1 MVELRQRFLGDT
13 CLWQIGEAR
22 NVDRFFVN
30 YRFTGED
37 PKSLADVIRA
47 EQTIEFP
54 YELAPAWIQQE
65 VAGQVEEISSTDKSS
80 HLITISYNP
89 DVTGG
94 ELNQFL
100 NVLWGN
106 VSLFPGVKIVDLKL
120 PDTFLARF
128 TGPRFGISG
137 LRELLGAQSR
147 PLVST
152 ALKPMG
158 SDAKTLAEMAR
169 TLALAGFDL
178 IKDDHS
184 LANQPWATWAERV
197 TLISR
202 AVREANQET
211 GGSSVYAPSLN
222 LPFDQIVDAAHTAKS
237 LGAGALLI
245 LPGITGFDSLR
256 KIAADDSIA
265 LPIQGHPSMLGSLI
279 TSQSEGI
286 SHGIALGT
294 LMRLAGADI
303 TIFPNVGGRFAFT
316 SEHCLDITERSREK
330 LGNLKPIFVAPAGG
344 MNLERIP
351 EMIKMYGND
360 SALLIGGALSRGNLA
375 DNAARMCE
383 LVRAY

>member
-1 MVELRQRFLGDT
+1 M
-13 CLWQIGEAR
+13 
-22 NVDRFFVN
+22 DRIYVT
-30 YRFTGED
+30 YKFTGED
-37 PKSLADVIRA
+37 PKAIAEVIRA

-54 YELAPAWIQQE
+54 FELAPAWIQEE
-65 VAGQVEEISSTDKSS
+65 VVGKVEEISSTDKTT

-106 VSLFPGVKIVDLKL
+106 VSLFPGIKIVDLKL
-120 PDTFLARF
+120 PELFLAKYK
-128 TGPRFGISG
+128 GPRFGVNG
-137 LRELLGAQSR
+137 LRKIFNAPTR

-184 LANQPWATWAERV
+184 LANQPWATWKERV
-197 TLISR
+197 TLVAG
-202 AVREANQET
+202 AVREANETT
-211 GGSSVYAPSLN
+211 GGKSLYAPSLN
-222 LPFDQIVDAAHTAKS
+222 LPFDQIADAAHTAKD
-237 LGAGALLI
+237 LGAGALLV

-256 KIAADDSIA
+256 LLAADDSLA
-265 LPIQGHPSMLGSLI
+265 LPIQGHPAMLGSLV
-279 TSQSEGI
+279 TSKSEGI

-303 TIFPNVGGRFAFT
+303 SIFPNVGGRFSFT
-316 SEHCLDITERSREK
+316 KEQCLDITEKSKEK
-330 LGNLKPIFVAPAGG
+330 LGELKPMLVSPAGG
-344 MNLERIP
+344 MTLERIP
-351 EMIKMYGND
+351 EMIDMYGKD
-360 SALLIGGALSRGNLA
+360 CALLIGGALSRGSLA
-375 DNAARMCE
+375 DNAAQMSE
-383 LVRAY
+383 MVRAY

>member
-1 MVELRQRFLGDT
+1 M
-13 CLWQIGEAR
+13 
-22 NVDRFFVN
+22 DRIYVT
-30 YRFTGED
+30 YKFTGED
-37 PKSLADVIRA
+37 PKAIAEVIRA

-54 YELAPAWIQQE
+54 FELAPACIQEE
-65 VAGQVEEISSTDKSS
+65 VVGKVEEISSTDKTI

-106 VSLFPGVKIVDLKL
+106 VSLFPGIKIVDLKL
-120 PDTFLARF
+120 PELLLAKYK
-128 TGPRFGISG
+128 GPRFGVEG
-137 LRELLGAQSR
+137 LREMFNAPTR

-184 LANQPWATWAERV
+184 LANQPWANWKERV
-197 TLISR
+197 TLVAR
-202 AVREANQET
+202 AVREANEAS
-211 GGSSVYAPSLN
+211 GGKSLYAPSLN
-222 LPFDQIVDAAHTAKS
+222 LPFEQIVDAAHTAKD
-237 LGAGALLI
+237 LGSGALLV

-256 KIAADDSIA
+256 LLAADDSLA
-265 LPIQGHPSMLGSLI
+265 LPIQGHPAMLGSLV
-279 TSQSEGI
+279 TSKSEGI

-303 TIFPNVGGRFAFT
+303 SIFPNVGGRFSFT
-316 SEHCLDITERSREK
+316 KEQCLDITEKSKEN
-330 LGNLKPIFVAPAGG
+330 LGYLKPMLVSPAGG
-344 MNLERIP
+344 MTLERIP
-351 EMIKMYGND
+351 EMIDMYGKD
-360 SALLIGGALSRGNLA
+360 CALLIGGALSRGSLA
-375 DNAARMCE
+375 DNAAQMSE
-383 LVRAY
+383 MVRAY

>member
-1 MVELRQRFLGDT
+1 M
-13 CLWQIGEAR
+13 
-22 NVDRFFVN
+22 DRIFVT

-37 PKSLADVIRA
+37 PKSLADLIRA

-54 YELAPAWIQQE
+54 YELAAAWIQQE
-65 VAGQVEEISSTDKSS
+65 VVGQVEEISSTDKSS

-106 VSLFPGVKIVDLKL
+106 VSLFPGVKVVDLKL
-120 PDTFLARF
+120 PDSFLARF

-137 LRELLGAQSR
+137 LRELLGVQSR

-316 SEHCLDITERSREK
+316 SEHCLDIAERSREK
-330 LGNLKPIFVAPAGG
+330 LGTLKPIFVSPAGG

>member
-1 MVELRQRFLGDT
+1 M
-13 CLWQIGEAR
+13 
-22 NVDRFFVN
+22 DRIYVT
-30 YRFTGED
+30 YKFTGED
-37 PKSLADVIRA
+37 PKAIAEVIRA

-54 YELAPAWIQQE
+54 FELAPAWIQEE
-65 VAGQVEEISSTDKSS
+65 VVGKVEEISSTDKTT

-106 VSLFPGVKIVDLKL
+106 VSLFPGIKIVDLKL
-120 PDTFLARF
+120 PEPFLEKYK
-128 TGPRFGISG
+128 GPRFGVNG
-137 LRELLGAQSR
+137 LREIFNAPTR

-184 LANQPWATWAERV
+184 LANQPWATWKERV
-197 TLISR
+197 TLVSR
-202 AVREANQET
+202 AVREANEVT
-211 GGSSVYAPSLN
+211 GGKSVYAPSLN
-222 LPFDQIVDAAHTAKS
+222 LPFDQIVDAAHTAKD
-237 LGAGALLI
+237 LGAGALLV

-256 KIAADDSIA
+256 LLAADDSLA
-265 LPIQGHPSMLGSLI
+265 LPIQGHPAMLGSLV
-279 TSQSEGI
+279 TSKYEGI

-303 TIFPNVGGRFAFT
+303 SIFPNVGGRFSFT
-316 SEHCLDITERSREK
+316 KDQCLEITDKSREK
-330 LGNLKPIFVAPAGG
+330 LGSLKPMLVSPAGG
-344 MNLERIP
+344 MTLERIP
-351 EMIKMYGND
+351 EMIEMYGKD
-360 SALLIGGALSRGNLA
+360 SALLIGGALSRGSLA
-375 DNAARMCE
+375 DNAAQMSE
-383 LVRAY
+383 MVRAY

>member
-1 MVELRQRFLGDT
+1 MAN
-13 CLWQIGEAR
+13 GEALE
-22 NVDRFFVN
+22 VDRIYVT
-30 YRFTGED
+30 YKFTGED
-37 PKSLADVIRA
+37 PKSIADVIRA

-54 YELAPAWIQQE
+54 YELAPSWIQEE
-65 VAGQVEEISSTDKSS
+65 VVGKVEEITSSDKNS

-106 VSLFPGVKIVDLKL
+106 VSLFPGVRIVDLKL
-120 PDTFLARF
+120 PDAFLEKF
-128 TGPRFGISG
+128 SGPRFGISG
-137 LRELLGAQSR
+137 LRKLLGAETR

-158 SDAKTLAEMAR
+158 SDAQTLAEMAR

-184 LANQPWATWAERV
+184 LANQPWATWKERV

-202 AVREANQET
+202 AVKEANAAT

-222 LPFDQIVDAAHTAKS
+222 LPFDQIVDAAHTAKD

-256 KIAADDSIA
+256 KIASDDSIA
-265 LPIQGHPSMLGSLI
+265 LPIQGHPAMLGSLI
-279 TSQSEGI
+279 TSKAEGI
-286 SHGIALGT
+286 SHGIVLGT

-316 SEHCLDITERSREK
+316 SEHCLDITDRSREK
-330 LGNLKPIFVAPAGG
+330 LGKLNPMFVAPAGG

>member
-1 MVELRQRFLGDT
+1 MERIYVT
-13 CLWQIGEAR
+13 YK
-22 NVDRFFVN
+22 FV
-30 YRFTGED
+30 GED
-37 PKSLADVIRA
+37 PKSIADVIRA

-54 YELAPAWIQQE
+54 YELAPSWIQKE
-65 VAGQVEEISSTDKSS
+65 VVGNVEDISSTSKTD

-106 VSLFPGVKIVDLKL
+106 VSLFPNVRIVDLKL
-120 PDTFLARF
+120 PESFLAKF
-128 TGPRFGISG
+128 HGPRFGIAG
-137 LRELLGAQSR
+137 LRELLDAPTR
-147 PLVST
+147 PLIST

-184 LANQPWATWAERV
+184 LANQPWATWKDRV
-197 TLISR
+197 TLISH
-202 AVREANQET
+202 AVNEANEKT
-211 GGSSVYAPSLN
+211 GGRTVYAPSLN
-222 LPFDQIVDAAHTAKS
+222 LPFDQIVDAAHSAKS

-256 KIAADDSIA
+256 KIASDDSIA
-265 LPIQGHPSMLGSLI
+265 LPIQGHPAMLGSLV

-286 SHGIALGT
+286 SHGIVLGT

-303 TIFPNVGGRFAFT
+303 SIFPNTGGRFAFT
-316 SEHCLDITERSREK
+316 KEHCLDITGRSREK
-330 LGNLKPIFVAPAGG
+330 LGKINPLFVSPAGG
-344 MNLERIP
+344 MTLERIP
-351 EMIKMYGND
+351 EMIDVYGKD
-360 SALLIGGALSRGNLA
+360 CALLIGGALSRGSLA

-383 LVRAY
+383 MVRAY

>member
-1 MVELRQRFLGDT
+1 
-13 CLWQIGEAR
+13 
-22 NVDRFFVN
+22 VDRIYVT
-30 YRFTGED
+30 YKFTGED
-37 PKSLADVIRA
+37 PKAIAEVIRA

-54 YELAPAWIQQE
+54 FELAPAWIQEE
-65 VAGQVEEISSTDKSS
+65 VVGKVEEISSTDKTT

-106 VSLFPGVKIVDLKL
+106 VSLFPGIKIVDLKL
-120 PDTFLARF
+120 PEPFLEKYK
-128 TGPRFGISG
+128 GPRFGVNG
-137 LRELLGAQSR
+137 LREIFNAPTR

-184 LANQPWATWAERV
+184 LANQPWATWKERV
-197 TLISR
+197 TLVSR
-202 AVREANQET
+202 AVREANEVT
-211 GGSSVYAPSLN
+211 GGKSVYAPSLN
-222 LPFDQIVDAAHTAKS
+222 LPFDQIVDAAHTAKD
-237 LGAGALLI
+237 LGAGALLV

-256 KIAADDSIA
+256 LLAADDSLA
-265 LPIQGHPSMLGSLI
+265 LPIQGHPAMLGSLV
-279 TSQSEGI
+279 TSKYEGI

-303 TIFPNVGGRFAFT
+303 SIFPNVGGRFSFT
-316 SEHCLDITERSREK
+316 KDQCLEITDKSREK
-330 LGNLKPIFVAPAGG
+330 LGSLKPMLVSPAGG
-344 MNLERIP
+344 MTLERIP
-351 EMIKMYGND
+351 EMIEMYGKD
-360 SALLIGGALSRGNLA
+360 SALLIGGALSRGSLA
-375 DNAARMCE
+375 DNAAQMSE
-383 LVRAY
+383 MVRAY